1 MVKERKVAVI
11 IAVILILV
19 GVISF
24 VALSKTFS
32 NPETF
37 KGTIQ
42 VLDDKKNTV
51 AKMSALSIAAA
62 SAIDLIPG
70 DAGSSISKAL
80 VNLGG
85 YFVLLFAAIYL
96 EKLLITMGGYVAFKI
111 LIPIGLF
118 LIAGFML
125 SKKEYLKALGT
136 KLITVGLVL
145 FLLVPSSVMVSDMVD
160 KTHDISKQQAIEE
173 IGEEIDLVEP
183 EQDSAVSEIE
193 ESASVEN
200 EQKDNNAEDEDASF
214 FDRIKRGG
222 SSAVSKIKEGG
233 TAVIGKVKD
242 GGSTVLASAKEV
254 PKKMNILLNNLIEE
268 VAYFFVSICVIPLIV
283 MVLLIVFLKQILGF
297 KGSGSGD
304 YTALVKTL
312 REKIS
317 ERKEAIE

>member
-1 MVKERKVAVI
+1 MGKERKAAVI
-11 IAVILILV
+11 IAVILILI

-96 EKLLITMGGYVAFKI
+96 EKILISIGGYAAFKI

-118 LIAGFML
+118 LIAGFVL
-125 SKKEYLKALGT
+125 SNKEYLKALGI
-136 KLITVGLVL
+136 KLITIGLVL
-145 FLLVPSSVMVSDMVD
+145 FLIVPSSVMVSGMVD
-160 KTHDISKQQAIEE
+160 KTHDVSKQQAIED
-173 IGEEIDLVEP
+173 IGEEIDLIEP
-183 EQDSAVSEIE
+183 EQQSGESAVDDSAVTDNE
-193 ESASVEN
+193 VED
-200 EQKDNNAEDEDASF
+200 KDASF
-214 FDRIKRGG
+214 FDK
-222 SSAVSKIKEGG
+222 VKKGG
-233 TAVIGKVKD
+233 TSIIGKIKD
-242 GGSTVLASAKEV
+242 GGSTALASAKEV
-254 PKKMNILLNNLIEE
+254 PKKMNTLLDNLIEE
-268 VAYFFVSICVIPLIV
+268 VAYFFVSICIIPIIV
-283 MVLLIVFLKQILGF
+283 MILLIVLLKQLLGF
-297 KGSGSGD
+297 KGSGLGD
-304 YTALVKTL
+304 YAALL
-312 REKIS
+312 RGIRKMTS
-317 ERKEAIE
+317 ERNEDAI